1 MNEQLLE
8 KYAHIAVKVGVNLQK
23 GQPLIVNA
31 PIGASDFVRAITKV
45 AYECGA
51 SIVRA
56 EYHDDLQTKLRYTH
70 SDESYL
76 EYFPDWRAKYME
88 NFAADGAAV
97 ISVLAPNPD
106 LMADVEP
113 SKLSKANKATAQ
125 AIQPYREIV
134 NKGGVSWLGIAVPSP
149 EWAKKVYPELSEED
163 GINALWENILKI
175 TRADQD
181 DPIKAWEDHV
191 TILQSKVDYLN
202 DLKIDHLIFKAPGTD
217 LKVKLPK
224 DYVWEGG
231 GSINT
236 KNNAYFVPNIPTE
249 EVFTM
254 PHRLGV
260 DGTLAST
267 MPLSYNGV
275 LIDEFSFT
283 FESGKIV
290 DFAAKEGYETLKGL
304 LETDEG
310 AMYLGEVA
318 LVPVTS
324 PIYQSK
330 KVFFNTLYDENATCH
345 FAIGRAYPSTIEDG
359 IHMSIEEL
367 QKAGGNFS
375 VVHVDFMVGGESL
388 DVKAVTTDGKIV
400 ELMKNGNW
408 A

>member
-1 MNEQLLE
+1 M
-8 KYAHIAVKVGVNLQK
+8 
-23 GQPLIVNA
+23 
-31 PIGASDFVRAITKV
+31 
-45 AYECGA
+45 
-51 SIVRA
+51 
-56 EYHDDLQTKLRYTH
+56 
-70 SDESYL
+70 
-76 EYFPDWRAKYME
+76 
-88 NFAADGAAV
+88 
-97 ISVLAPNPD
+97 
-106 LMADVEP
+106 
-113 SKLSKANKATAQ
+113 
-125 AIQPYREIV
+125 
-134 NKGGVSWLGIAVPSP
+134 
-149 EWAKKVYPELSEED
+149 
-163 GINALWENILKI
+163 
-175 TRADQD
+175 
-181 DPIKAWEDHV
+181 
-191 TILQSKVDYLN
+191 TILQSKVDYLS
-202 DLKIDHLIFKAPGTD
+202 DLNIDHLIFEAPGTD

-224 DYVWEGG
+224 GYVWEGG
-231 GSINT
+231 GSINN

-283 FESGKIV
+283 FEAGKIV
-290 DFAAKEGYETLKGL
+290 DFTAKQGYETLKGL

-359 IHMSIEEL
+359 IHMSIAEL
-367 QKAGGNFS
+367 QKAGANFS

-388 DVKAVTTDGKIV
+388 DVKAVTEDGRIV
-400 ELMKNGNW
+400 ELMKKGRW
-408 A
+408 V

>member
-8 KYAHIAVKVGVNLQK
+8 KYARIAVKVGVNLQK

-149 EWAKKVYPELSEED
+149 EWAKKVYPELSEEE

-191 TILQSKVDYLN
+191 MILQSKVDYLN
-202 DLKIDHLIFKAPGTD
+202 DLNIDHLIFEAPGTD
-217 LKVKLPK
+217 LKVKLPNG
-224 DYVWEGG
+224 YVWEGG
-231 GSINT
+231 GSVNT
-236 KNNAYFVPNIPTE
+236 RNNAYFVPNIPTE

-290 DFAAKEGYETLKGL
+290 DFTAKQGYETLKGL

-310 AMYLGEVA
+310 SMYLGEVA

-359 IHMSIEEL
+359 IHKSIAQLKE
-367 QKAGGNFS
+367 AGANFS

-388 DVKAVTTDGKIV
+388 DVKAVTADGRTV
-400 ELMKNGNW
+400 ELMKDGDW
-408 A
+408 V